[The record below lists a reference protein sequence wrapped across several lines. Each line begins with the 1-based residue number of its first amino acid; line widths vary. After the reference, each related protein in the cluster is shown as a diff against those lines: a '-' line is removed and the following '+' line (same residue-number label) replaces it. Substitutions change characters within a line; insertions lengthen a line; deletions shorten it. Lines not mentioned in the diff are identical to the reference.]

1 MRPAIQM
8 SGRHRSDGTRAGQST
23 WRLAELAVWA
33 VFLMAI
39 FLAPARHQLLNEIA
53 IVALFV
59 LSLDLILGYAG
70 IVSLGQA
77 AFFGVGAYSAGL
89 VAIHLTNDPVI
100 GLILSAAVAGLLGFG
115 TSFLVLRGS
124 DLTRLMVTIGV
135 TSLLGEIANKAA
147 GITGG
152 ADGLQGIAMGPLL
165 GMIPFDLFG
174 TTAYGYSLVT
184 LFLGIVLA
192 KRIVSSSFGLSL
204 RAIRDNPLRASAV
217 GIPVNAR
224 LIAIYTISSIYA
236 GVAGALMA
244 QTTQFVSLD
253 VFDFQRSADAL
264 LMLVI
269 GGTGYLYGG
278 IAGAVVF
285 KLIQSVL
292 SDATPQYWHFWLGL
306 LLVVLVLVGRKRV
319 IQGIANFLGL
329 GSRQFSPQATDAK
342 VSQPRS

>member
-1 MRPAIQM
+1 MHPAIQM
-8 SGRHRSDGTRAGQST
+8 SGRRRNNSFLAEQSRSGV
-23 WRLAELAVWA
+23 AELAVWTVLLLA
-33 VFLMAI
+33 M
-39 FLAPARHQLLNEIA
+39 FLAPGRHQLLSEIA

-77 AFFGVGAYSAGL
+77 AFLGVGAYSAGL
-89 VAIHLTNDPVI
+89 VAIYVTNDPVI
-100 GLILSAAVAGLLGFG
+100 GLLVSAAAAGLIGFA

-147 GITGG
+147 GVTGG
-152 ADGLQGIAMGPLL
+152 ADGLQGISIGPLL
-165 GMIPFDLFG
+165 GLIPFDLYG
-174 TTAYGYSLVT
+174 TTAYGYSLAI

-192 KRIVSSSFGLSL
+192 RRIVSSSFGLSL

-224 LIAIYTISSIYA
+224 LVAIYTISSVYA

-253 VFDFQRSADAL
+253 VFDFHRSADAL

-278 IAGAVVF
+278 IIGAGVF

-306 LLVVLVLVGRKRV
+306 LLVVLVQAGRTRV
-319 IQGIANFLGL
+319 IRSIASLLGL
-329 GSRQFSPQATDAK
+329 GSRQVSPQANDTK
-342 VSQPRS
+342 MSQSR

>member
-1 MRPAIQM
+1 M
-8 SGRHRSDGTRAGQST
+8 
-23 WRLAELAVWA
+23 
-33 VFLMAI
+33 
-39 FLAPARHQLLNEIA
+39 FLAPGRHQLLSEIA

-89 VAIHLTNDPVI
+89 VAIHLTNDAII
-100 GLILSAAVAGLLGFG
+100 GLIISAVVAGLVGFM

-135 TSLLGEIANKAA
+135 TSLLGEVANKAA
-147 GITGG
+147 SITGG
-152 ADGLQGIAMGPLL
+152 ADGLQGILMGPLL
-165 GMIPFDLFG
+165 GMIPFDLYG
-174 TTAYGYSLVT
+174 TTAYGYSLAA
-184 LFLGIVLA
+184 LFLGVVLA
-192 KRIVSSSFGLSL
+192 KRIVTSSFGLSL

-224 LIAIYTISSIYA
+224 LVAIYTISSVYA

-253 VFDFQRSADAL
+253 VFDFHRSADAL

-306 LLVVLVLVGRKRV
+306 LLVVLVLVGRNRV
-319 IQGIANFLGL
+319 IQGIANLLRLRGRESSPRTND
-329 GSRQFSPQATDAK
+329 GRVSTSRS
-342 VSQPRS
+342 